1 MSELSAAAR
10 QRLIFDLS
18 FARIIRTII
27 SISIFSRENKF
38 SMPSPFS
45 IATESSDGF
54 AIISLDGA
62 VDAHTA
68 PKFEEAVQAVI
79 EEGQFKIIV
88 DCTKL
93 TYISSAGLGVFMGFI
108 EEVRDAEG
116 DIKICGLSEKVKQPF
131 EILGFE
137 TLYDFCP
144 DVESSKKQFD
154 EPVKGGF

>member
-1 MSELSAAAR
+1 
-10 QRLIFDLS
+10 
-18 FARIIRTII
+18 
-27 SISIFSRENKF
+27 
-38 SMPSPFS
+38 MPSPFS
-45 IATESSDGF
+45 IATDSADGF
-54 AIISLDGA
+54 AIISLEGA

-68 PKFEEAVQAVI
+68 PKFEEAVQSVI
-79 EEGQFKIIV
+79 DAEQYKIVV
-88 DCTKL
+88 DCEKL

-108 EEVRDAEG
+108 EEVRDEGG

-144 DVESSKKQFD
+144 DVESAKKQFD